1 MISLGIAAY
10 TELGEIYGLSLGDA
24 FRMIPDLLQEPEL
37 VGAVVK
43 DLAIGYA
50 LSIWASYS
58 SIKNIW
64 RQTSAF

>member
-1 MISLGIAAY
+1 
-10 TELGEIYGLSLGDA
+10 
-24 FRMIPDLLQEPEL
+24 MIPDLLQEPEL